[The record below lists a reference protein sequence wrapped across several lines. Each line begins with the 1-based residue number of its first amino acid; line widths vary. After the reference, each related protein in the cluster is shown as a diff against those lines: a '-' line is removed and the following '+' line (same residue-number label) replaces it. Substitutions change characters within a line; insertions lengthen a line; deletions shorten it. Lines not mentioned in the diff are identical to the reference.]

1 MVEEVPEQLHQLIV
15 LLLDYRSLV
24 LFSRQQAA
32 QLVVLLSYCFN
43 FLGNND
49 KHTLLHV
56 FYLLTRLE
64 YPVKLL
70 IVLGQQVQVDLGA

>member
-32 QLVVLLSYCFN
+32 QLVVLLRYCFN
-43 FLGNND
+43 FLRNND
-49 KHTLLHV
+49 KYTLLHV
-56 FYLLTRLE
+56 FYLLTRLKD
-64 YPVKLL
+64 PVKLL